1 MEKRIFLA
9 WCICLILFR
18 WHSINAQEYW
28 KTLDYLV
35 GPQAM
40 PQGVIESYE
49 TNPFALPQ
57 LNYPS
62 FPNYVVNIKNE
73 GAEEGKPITAL
84 VNRLIK
90 MVNERGGGKVVIPEG
105 YWKSGRIELKSNVNL
120 CVEEHAVIE
129 FSGIPTDYLPSVYTM
144 HEGVRIMGAGAFIYA
159 YGAENIAITGRGKL
173 IGPSMD
179 FPTRQ
184 NRGFNSLASVSE
196 SFPADYRQ
204 RVFDGMEGRR
214 FFSPKVIS
222 PVCCKNVLIEGI
234 IIERS
239 LFWNVNPIL
248 CENVI
253 VRGVTVNS
261 VGIASG
267 DGIDL
272 SCCKNVLV
280 EYCTMNCG
288 DDCYAL
294 KGARN
299 EEGLI
304 LRRPTENVLIR
315 YCIAN
320 EGHGGITIGS
330 ETSGGIHK
338 VYVHSCLFKDT
349 QIGIRFKT
357 RRLRSGLVENL
368 LYEDIHMNNVHH
380 AIVWDMLGSP
390 YFMGD
395 LANRLPMCPVTL
407 LTPKFQNIQIRNIK
421 ANSVQT
427 FLMANGIPESPFR
440 NVVIENGEVECKNL
454 IPVMNDFANIVLRNL
469 VIHSKDNR
477 INILGGKNLMIKDCI
492 FHVPK
497 DTLYISYEETKP
509 DDFHFENVKNVIVV
523 KRNME

>member
-9 WCICLILFR
+9 WCICLIMFR

-280 EYCTMNCG
+280 EYCTMNG
-288 DDCYAL
+288 DGGVWVERGENHMLEATTNRLCIFRANT
-294 KGARN
+294 GVHVN
-299 EEGLI
+299 HFS
-304 LRRPTENVLIR
+304 LRS
-315 YCIAN
+315 A
-320 EGHGGITIGS
+320 IGS
-330 ETSGGIHK
+330 H
-338 VYVHSCLFKDT
+338 CD
-349 QIGIRFKT
+349 T
-357 RRLRSGLVENL
+357 RRNGRL
-368 LYEDIHMNNVHH
+368 IIINVTRR
-380 AIVWDMLGSP
+380 IVSRVSRTISSDYSP
-390 YFMGD
+390 TQ
-395 LANRLPMCPVTL
+395 RIT
-407 LTPKFQNIQIRNIK
+407 QR
-421 ANSVQT
+421 
-427 FLMANGIPESPFR
+427 
-440 NVVIENGEVECKNL
+440 L
-454 IPVMNDFANIVLRNL
+454 IPLCFPSRDRQSHHNL
-469 VIHSKDNR
+469 
-477 INILGGKNLMIKDCI
+477 
-492 FHVPK
+492 
-497 DTLYISYEETKP
+497 
-509 DDFHFENVKNVIVV
+509 
-523 KRNME
+523 